1 MLRNLPEDIRYDSM
15 ESRLIKYTAQ
25 NIEGEI
31 VEIIH
36 GTALPVVDQMLRISD
51 DYESRA
57 FFLKLYGDL
66 KRYLCEI
73 AREDEKQ
80 ELVEETKAIY
90 DQAMHE
96 SENLFST
103 HPLRL
108 ATALNCSVFLA
119 EVAHDLN
126 TASDIAKASFEAA
139 LFDLQAI
146 GEDKMHET
154 LRVMQL
160 LKDNVTLW
168 GLDLQMV
175 RNKQKAAGRI
185 VDEQAGD
192 DADRPT
198 EIQQTK
204 VGLSSAAK
212 PNMVLAGGDI
222 MPTGP
227 RSQGDF
233 L

>member
-1 MLRNLPEDIRYDSM
+1 
-15 ESRLIKYTAQ
+15 
-25 NIEGEI
+25 
-31 VEIIH
+31 
-36 GTALPVVDQMLRISD
+36 
-51 DYESRA
+51 
-57 FFLKLYGDL
+57 
-66 KRYLCEI
+66 
-73 AREDEKQ
+73 
-80 ELVEETKAIY
+80 
-90 DQAMHE
+90 MHE

-126 TASDIAKASFEAA
+126 TATDIAKASFEAA

-175 RNKQKAAGRI
+175 RNKQKVAGRI

-192 DADRPT
+192 EADRPT

-204 VGLSSAAK
+204 VGLSSATK

>member
-15 ESRLIKYTAQ
+15 ESRLIKFTAQ

-31 VEIIH
+31 VEIIQ

-73 AREDEKQ
+73 AREDEKK

-146 GEDKMHET
+146 GEDKIYET

-168 GLDLQMV
+168 GLDL
-175 RNKQKAAGRI
+175 
-185 VDEQAGD
+185 
-192 DADRPT
+192 
-198 EIQQTK
+198 
-204 VGLSSAAK
+204 
-212 PNMVLAGGDI
+212 
-222 MPTGP
+222 
-227 RSQGDF
+227 
-233 L
+233 